1 MHQQKSTL
9 AATEVFQEFFY
20 LETLVSHRETK
31 CFLPRNRMFLTVK
44 HSVSHHENYSGIYV

>member
-20 LETLVSHRETK
+20 LETLVSHREIT
-31 CFLPRNRMFLTVK
+31 
-44 HSVSHHENYSGIYV
+44 VSHRETTVSDCETKVSYHENYSGIYV